1 MWTPPLPR
9 WTHFPAGLPTL
20 PDGPMDK
27 TSPSGLGCGLSF
39 RKLASPS
46 SARLTPEQG
55 KAPQTNGTERATLRR
70 GEKAPLL
77 VCVSLLALLDFAAV
91 RPGCGSFFSM
101 RRWHGVLSMEQGER
115 RILEPPPP
123 PPPGSRTLP
132 PGHLPACSRTQTHF
146 CRPDLQIPGF
156 RRITSHSSPCRS
168 QALSRAFN
176 PRDQQIDKLNS
187 ILQSGGDAC
196 LFPFISGG
204 GLMLCFPL
212 PENRAPLLGTGC
224 SQGKRK
230 TITDWNNPSKQLFDK
245 IMNIHRFSTRIA

>member
-123 PPPGSRTLP
+123 HPRAPEPSRQGTF
-132 PGHLPACSRTQTHF
+132 LPAHELRHISAG
-146 CRPDLQIPGF
+146 L
-156 RRITSHSSPCRS
+156 TSKY
-168 QALSRAFN
+168 QASE
-176 PRDQQIDKLNS
+176 
-187 ILQSGGDAC
+187 G
-196 LFPFISGG
+196 
-204 GLMLCFPL
+204 
-212 PENRAPLLGTGC
+212 
-224 SQGKRK
+224 
-230 TITDWNNPSKQLFDK
+230 
-245 IMNIHRFSTRIA
+245 